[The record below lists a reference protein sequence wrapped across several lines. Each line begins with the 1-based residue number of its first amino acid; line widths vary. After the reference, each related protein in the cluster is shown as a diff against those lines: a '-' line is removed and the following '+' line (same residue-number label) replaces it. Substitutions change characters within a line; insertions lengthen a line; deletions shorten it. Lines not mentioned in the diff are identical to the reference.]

1 MSNSHLNPKRLDA
14 AVPGLL
20 SIVIPAHNEAKN
32 LSTTI
37 PALAKALDAA
47 RIEYEIIVV
56 NDNSNDDTHDV
67 LTSLSARLPTVRLI
81 DNVQAKGFG
90 LAVRAGLAEFRGDAV
105 VIVMADGSD

>member
-1 MSNSHLNPKRLDA
+1 MNDSHLSRKWLDA

-47 RIEYEIIVV
+47 CIEYEIIVV
-56 NDNSNDDTHDV
+56 NDNSNDGTHDV
-67 LTSLSARLPTVRLI
+67 LTSLSARLPTARLV
-81 DNVQAKGFG
+81 DNLQAKGFG
-90 LAVRAGLAEFRGDAV
+90 WRFALDLPNFGETL
-105 VIVMADGSD
+105 S